1 MNITNPYN
9 PKQGLMIISP
19 SGSQKYTERLD
30 SYSQIF
36 TDLYV
41 SVYNNANKYCIDSCW
56 ESGNIYYAN
65 YDEGYVKKI
74 QYDGTV
80 IATLNLTSPFMVS
93 VIQNSIAMNSTVT
106 YPPQDDQGCWIADK
120 GTGKIIKTDKNLNI
134 LYTYSGMAN
143 PICIKADID
152 GGCLI
157 VEGSRLIQISSSAEL
172 IVIKPYTDFNPVVT
186 NFIDLAVDSGDWIWF
201 CANDKLYNLMYDASL
216 IQLVQQFVIDPLG
229 TDDPFSSSSSEVF
242 SEEEEHLAAIDV
254 DRNVPLI
261 QRYLYVTGGNSYKS
275 FILKYAS
282 GALVDSK
289 QYYDMSFPYVIKVV
303 QGMGSDSLYV
313 LEDSAKWDE
322 YGYGSSSSSSSSS
335 STEIRSSSSSS
346 TEIRSSSSSSSGS

>member
-1 MNITNPYN
+1 
-9 PKQGLMIISP
+9 
-19 SGSQKYTERLD
+19 LD

-36 TDLYV
+36 TSLYV
-41 SVYNNANKYCIDSCW
+41 SNYNNNNKYCIDSCW

-80 IATLNLTSPFMVS
+80 IATLNLTNPFMVS
-93 VIQNSIAMNSTVT
+93 VIQNSVAMNSTVT
-106 YPPQDDQGCWIADK
+106 YPPQDDQGCWIAK
-120 GTGKIIKTDKNLNI
+120 ANGKIIKTDKNLNI
-134 LYTYSGMAN
+134 LYTYSGTAN
-143 PICIKADID
+143 PLCIKADID

-157 VEGSRLIQISSSAEL
+157 VDGGSLIKISSTAEI
-172 IVIKPYTDFNPVVT
+172 IVTKNYTDFSPVVT
-186 NFIDLAVDSGDWIWF
+186 SFIDLAVDSGGWIWF

-229 TDDPFSSSSSEVF
+229 TDDPFSSSSSEAF

-261 QRYLYVTGGNSYKS
+261 QRYLYVAGGNSYKS
-275 FILKYAS
+275 FVLKYAS

-289 QYYDMSFPYVIKVV
+289 QYFDMGFPYVIKVV

-313 LEDSAKWDE
+313 LDDSAKWDD
-322 YGYGSSSSSSSSS
+322 YGYGSSSSSTEIRSSSSSSSSSTEIKSSSSSS

-346 TEIRSSSSSSSGS
+346 SSP